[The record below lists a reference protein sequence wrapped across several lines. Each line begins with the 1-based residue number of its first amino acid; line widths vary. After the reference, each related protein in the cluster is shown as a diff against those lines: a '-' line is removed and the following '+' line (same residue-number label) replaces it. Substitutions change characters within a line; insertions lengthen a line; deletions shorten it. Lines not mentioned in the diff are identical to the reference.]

1 VAGGGIGIGDLSAL
15 VVHLACLGL
24 LLGALALAV
33 AAASGRKGVA
43 IAVAAAYGVAG
54 FLVNGFA
61 PVVESIDWLVYLTP
75 FHYYESSDPITNGI
89 DAGHLAILLAAT
101 AVLAAAAA
109 FAVRRRDLRG

>member
-1 VAGGGIGIGDLSAL
+1 
-15 VVHLACLGL
+15 
-24 LLGALALAV
+24 
-33 AAASGRKGVA
+33 
-43 IAVAAAYGVAG
+43 
-54 FLVNGFA
+54 
-61 PVVESIDWLVYLTP
+61 VVESIDWLVYLTP